1 MKGIWVREEHH
12 VQPVMFLLPK
22 APIEIFAS
30 QALHRKKNKK
40 AEHLQVT
47 FTTPYNL

>member
-1 MKGIWVREEHH
+1 MKGIWVCEEHD
-12 VQPVMFLLPK
+12 VQPVMFLLLK

-30 QALHRKKNKK
+30 EGEKKKNN
-40 AEHLQVT
+40 AENVQVT